1 MPQQRHCPNKPSA
14 SPQEGPFPAPS
25 FPWDH
30 FCCQSHHEGDMSS
43 LCVSQADDCRLLGK
57 LPKVKCLR
65 NGRREGKSCRPTTRV
80 GNPDFGRCKSDGM
93 VGDLSGVVD
102 KGGQQVLGT
111 GALIKGDVIKGWDLK
126 WIPPLFLKK
135 MGLLRYPMRLSCSL
149 LARKL
154 EQPKQ
159 SPGSYF

>member
-1 MPQQRHCPNKPSA
+1 
-14 SPQEGPFPAPS
+14 
-25 FPWDH
+25 
-30 FCCQSHHEGDMSS
+30 MSS

-65 NGRREGKSCRPTTRV
+65 NGRREGKSCLPMTRV

-102 KGGQQVLGT
+102 KGGQRVLGT

-126 WIPPLFLKK
+126 WIPLLFLKK